1 MLDKYNRR
9 INYLRISVTDRCNL
23 RCQYCMP
30 EDGIELFSHNDT
42 ITFEEIINVV
52 KIGVKLGVDKVRL
65 TGGEPLVR
73 KGIIDLI
80 AMISKIEGIKDLAMT
95 TNGILLEKYAKELY
109 AAGLKRIN
117 ISLDTV
123 DPVRYKELSR
133 GGDLS
138 QALQGIQTA
147 KKVGFDPIKV
157 NCVVWKSK
165 EEGDA
170 QGVKKYCEENGLQIR
185 YIRWMNLNTGEFSV
199 VEGGAGGDC
208 MHCNRLRIT
217 SNGII
222 KPCLFSD
229 IGYSIRE
236 YGIEEAFR
244 CVIDEKPQ
252 CGTSSQDNKF
262 YNIGG

>member
-1 MLDKYNRR
+1 MLDKYNRK

-30 EDGIELFSHNDT
+30 ENGIELFNHSDS

-52 KIGVKLGVDKVRL
+52 ETAVRLGVDKVRL

-73 KGIIDLI
+73 KGIIELV
-80 AMISKIEGIKDLAMT
+80 ARISQIEGIKDLAMT
-95 TNGILLEKYAKELY
+95 TNGILLEKNAKALFD
-109 AAGLKRIN
+109 AGLKRIN
-117 ISLDTV
+117 ISLDTT
-123 DPVRYKELSR
+123 DPVRYTELSR
-133 GGDLS
+133 GGDLQ
-138 QALQGIQTA
+138 QALNGIQAA
-147 KKVGFDPIKV
+147 KEVGFDPIKV

-165 EEGDA
+165 EECDA
-170 QGVKKYCEENGLQIR
+170 LSVKKYCEENGLQIR

-208 MHCNRLRIT
+208 KHCNRLRVT

-236 YGIEEAFR
+236 YGIEEAFLR
-244 CVIDEKPQ
+244 VIDEKPQ
-252 CGTSSQDNKF
+252 CGTSSKDNQF